1 MPAAPGDLHRCVPV
15 SFNIRLL
22 QLRLCLPAV
31 VRSLLCAGWRSSLGS
46 SGQTG
51 KLLKGFPNMSCTCL
65 HWVTHPVETPTVG
78 YLCQEWWLKEKI
90 WMLMFSHAVVQLQIS
105 WEWLVQKMMQ
115 RCRHQQVLIYTSVV
129 HKILSTTPLNTL
141 RCPDVAICTDLTIS
155 TVGKCD
161 TISVSIQNLTM
172 VTEGKKTL
180 FIVPVKAILK

>member
-1 MPAAPGDLHRCVPV
+1 MHVPALSHPSCGNSYCWLSVSRVMAKREDLNVDVLPCCGPAPDLMGMISP
-15 SFNIRLL
+15 
-22 QLRLCLPAV
+22 
-31 VRSLLCAGWRSSLGS
+31 
-46 SGQTG
+46 
-51 KLLKGFPNMSCTCL
+51 KL
-65 HWVTHPVETPTVG
+65 
-78 YLCQEWWLKEKI
+78 I
-90 WMLMFSHAVVQLQIS
+90 
-105 WEWLVQKMMQ
+105 QKMMQ